1 MKQWQSGSFL
11 RPSRREL
18 FTVTA
23 LLAAL
28 SSPAH
33 AHDSSTN
40 NVTRLPETVVSG
52 RADSLLNIAGS
63 ASQGTVGAEQIAAR
77 PLQRPGELLETV
89 PGVIITQHSGAG
101 KANQFFSRGFNL
113 DHGTDFATSL
123 GGVPINLPTHGHGQG
138 YTDLNFIIPELVDT
152 IAYKKGPYH
161 ASEGDFSSAGA
172 VNLEYADHL
181 ENSFLKLEGGSFN
194 HARAVFASSPHVG
207 QGHLLYGIEL
217 FHNDGPWD
225 REDNYRKLNG
235 VVRYSQG
242 DEYQG
247 FSITA
252 TAYKGDWDATDQIS
266 ATAIEDG
273 LISRWGTLDPTTGG
287 DSQRHGLSAEW
298 HREDDASATKILA
311 YGYYYDLDLFSNFT
325 YFLDNPVEGDQFE
338 QTDKRGVTGIKA
350 SHTLFGTLAERELEN
365 TVGVQLRGDF
375 IENGLHNTTGR
386 QRWATTR
393 EDNVR
398 QFSLAP
404 YYDNKVQWA
413 EKFRTVAGVRAD
425 YYNFHVNSID
435 DTNSGN
441 EDDIIASPKLSLIFG
456 PWAQTELYLNGG
468 LGFHSNDGRGS
479 TQAVD
484 PVDPLVQTYG
494 AEIGART
501 TLVPGLHSTLAF
513 WWLDID
519 SELLF
524 IGDAGNTEASSP
536 SRRYGVELANYYT
549 LTDWLSLDLDVS
561 FSHSEFRDEAPEG
574 DHIPGSIESVVAT
587 GFSVHDLN
595 GFFGGVRL
603 RYFGPRP
610 LIEDDSV
617 RSGETILLSAQ
628 IGYRFSKTW
637 TIEAE
642 VFNILD
648 RKDSDI
654 EYYYE
659 SNTTP
664 IGTASE
670 AIHFHPVEPISAR
683 VALTARF

>member
-1 MKQWQSGSFL
+1 VL
-11 RPSRREL
+11 AL
-18 FTVTA
+18 TA
-23 LLAAL
+23 LIMACGTAAQ
-28 SSPAH
+28 
-33 AHDSSTN
+33 AHDSATN

-63 ASQGTVGAEQIAAR
+63 ASQGTVGAEQLASR

-113 DHGTDFATSL
+113 DHGTDFSTSL

-152 IAYKKGPYH
+152 VSYKKGPYY

-242 DEYQG
+242 DNYQG

-266 ATAIEDG
+266 TTAIEDG

-287 DSQRHGLSAEW
+287 DSQRYGLSAEW
-298 HREDDASATKILA
+298 HREDDASATKLLA
-311 YGYYYDLDLFSNFT
+311 YGFYYDLDLFSNFT

-350 SHTLFGTLAERELEN
+350 SHTLFGTLAERDMEN
-365 TVGVQLRGDF
+365 TVGLQLRGDF
-375 IENGLHNTTGR
+375 IENGLHNTTAR

-404 YYDNKVQWA
+404 YFENKMQWA

-425 YYNFHVNSID
+425 YYNFHVNSLD
-435 DTNSGN
+435 DINSGSA
-441 EDDIIASPKLSLIFG
+441 DDLIASPKLSLIFG
-456 PWAQTELYLNGG
+456 PWAQTELYRMAASASTAMTGAAPRRRWIRSIRWCRATARRSARGPRWCRVCTARWPFGG
-468 LGFHSNDGRGS
+468 WISIPSCSSSAMRA
-479 TQAVD
+479 TPRRAARAAA
-484 PVDPLVQTYG
+484 T
-494 AEIGART
+494 AWKWRT
-501 TLVPGLHSTLAF
+501 TTRSPTGSRWTSTC
-513 WWLDID
+513 
-519 SELLF
+519 
-524 IGDAGNTEASSP
+524 P
-536 SRRYGVELANYYT
+536 SRIPSSAMKRRKAT
-549 LTDWLSLDLDVS
+549 TSP
-561 FSHSEFRDEAPEG
+561 AP
-574 DHIPGSIESVVAT
+574 SRASW
-587 GFSVHDLN
+587 
-595 GFFGGVRL
+595 
-603 RYFGPRP
+603 PRAFP
-610 LIEDDSV
+610 CM
-617 RSGETILLSAQ
+617 T
-628 IGYRFSKTW
+628 
-637 TIEAE
+637 
-642 VFNILD
+642 
-648 RKDSDI
+648 
-654 EYYYE
+654 
-659 SNTTP
+659 
-664 IGTASE
+664 
-670 AIHFHPVEPISAR
+670 
-683 VALTARF
+683 